1 VKRDL
6 KDWCITKELALDRRE
21 RKLAIHV
28 PEPWSSV
35 PSFYCLLL
43 SFFPRPFFAF
53 WLSVLL
59 PFLLFFIWF
68 FYRPLFSSSFSLLFC
83 TCFFFAYVVSSLA
96 YPNLLGNKRLGCCC
110 CCCHVQFSWR
120 IWTNVMFPGEN
131 IWTPAR
137 IDFSINHINHA
148 DFIPTKAHFF
158 WFV

>member
-43 SFFPRPFFAF
+43 SFFPAPFSLFDLAF
-53 WLSVLL
+53 YCLFSFFLFDFFIAL
-59 PFLLFFIWF
+59 CFLLLFHSCFVPVFF
-68 FYRPLFSSSFSLLFC
+68 S
-83 TCFFFAYVVSSLA
+83 YVVSSLA
-96 YPNLLGNKRLGCCC
+96 YPNLLGNKRLGCC